1 MRYGSL
7 WRLCGIL
14 GLSIGA
20 SVGLWAQLSGMRSAT
35 VYSYPGPFTAAG
47 ANPRTQPAVS
57 TGYYVVG
64 SLAPVPEFWKP
75 QPATEFVSLETNPQY
90 WRRIIS
96 GPNQFPLSYWD
107 GHPEGKPFFRNPSNM
122 NDSTDN
128 AFAGPIPIGFPF
140 YFNGV
145 RYDSFYVSTNGL
157 IVLSNRRY
165 IYDESGTPIGVDPNS
180 DDQFVR
186 GTTDMTIPDNW
197 GYQYIALGVASGNGT
212 ATQGIRNPNNQPL
225 GRRR

>member
-1 MRYGSL
+1 
-7 WRLCGIL
+7 
-14 GLSIGA
+14 
-20 SVGLWAQLSGMRSAT
+20 
-35 VYSYPGPFTAAG
+35 
-47 ANPRTQPAVS
+47 
-57 TGYYVVG
+57 
-64 SLAPVPEFWKP
+64 
-75 QPATEFVSLETNPQY
+75 
-90 WRRIIS
+90 
-96 GPNQFPLSYWD
+96 
-107 GHPEGKPFFRNPSNM
+107 M

-197 GYQYIALGVASGNGT
+197 GYQYIALGWQA
-212 ATQGIRNPNNQPL
+212 ATVRQRRGFAIQTINRW
-225 GRRR
+225 RRRWPI